1 MWLPACFL
9 QTASVAVN
17 LNEKIDPMMKPP
29 FFKLLQIDDVNQA
42 ICIQTSAGSDVQI
55 SANHSSI
62 RGVKPAPKNS
72 KKSECLPVALAERHL
87 ILIAEDDEINLDML
101 QAQLELLGYAT
112 ESACDGATALAMW
125 RNKRYALL
133 LTDCHMPNTDGFEL
147 TAAIRREECAGT
159 RLPII
164 AVTADAMQGMSERC
178 IAQGMD
184 DYLSKPLLLDEL
196 GRMLIKWMPLP
207 VRAADYPV
215 WDGETL
221 TRLIGDKPDMRQRLL
236 EKFLVKARMRIDEMI
251 NAGGDRELAAHAAH
265 ALKSAA
271 RTVGALR
278 LGELCQAM
286 EDGVAVHG
294 EVSAAFA
301 AAECNINA
309 VLQSGCRM

>member
-17 LNEKIDPMMKPP
+17 LNEKITPMMKPP
-29 FFKLLQIDDVNQA
+29 FFKLLQADDVNLA
-42 ICIQTSAGSDVQI
+42 QTSAESDVRI
-55 SANHSSI
+55 SAHPSNI
-62 RGVKPAPKNS
+62 RGDEPDFKNLKNS
-72 KKSECLPVALAERHL
+72 ECVPVALAGRHL

-101 QAQLELLGYAT
+101 QAQLELLGYVT
-112 ESACDGATALAMW
+112 EAACDGATALAMW
-125 RNKRYALL
+125 RSERYALL

-147 TAAIRREECAGT
+147 TAAIRREEPAGI

-164 AVTADAMQGMSERC
+164 AVTADAMQGVSERC

-207 VRAADYPV
+207 VRVADYPV
-215 WDGETL
+215 WDGGTL
-221 TRLIGDKPDMRQRLL
+221 SRLIGDKPDLRRRLL
-236 EKFLVKARMRIDEMI
+236 EKFLVKGRMRIDEML
-251 NAGGDRELAAHAAH
+251 NVGEDRELAVHAAH

-286 EDGVAVHG
+286 EDGVAMPG
-294 EVSAAFA
+294 EVSVAFA
-301 AAECNINA
+301 AAECNIKA
-309 VLQSGCRM
+309 VLQS